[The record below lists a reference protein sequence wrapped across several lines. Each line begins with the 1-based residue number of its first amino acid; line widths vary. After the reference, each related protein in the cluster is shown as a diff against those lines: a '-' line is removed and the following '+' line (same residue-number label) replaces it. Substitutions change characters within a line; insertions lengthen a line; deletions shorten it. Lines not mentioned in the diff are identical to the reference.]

1 MDADEA
7 LARKLQ
13 EELYA
18 EAFQPPVSEKKP
30 LDTSNNNNSAVTDEQ
45 LAQKLQMEL
54 DSTPTDK
61 TFDAD
66 ILLAQ
71 TLQAQFDKE
80 EKEVSKAPAV
90 QHISPPVHHPRLELP
105 RASGPPT
112 PGCIKRIRS
121 DLEAIIRHPN
131 PYIHV
136 APHDDDIT
144 HIEAL
149 IIGPEDTPYAG
160 GFFHFDMRFPHDY
173 PWNPPKVLLRTTD
186 NGRTRF
192 NPNLYADGKVCL
204 SILGTWQGPGW
215 KAVQTIETVLISV
228 QSLMNAK
235 PYHNEPGFEQERR
248 PLDVK
253 NYNEC
258 ILHETLRV
266 AVVGM
271 MEKPTCGDVFRPVMD
286 AFFQQQYDKYVK
298 LAMERVSL
306 ENKPMKDPFGALR
319 GNFQYGVLL
328 SRLSAIKDSLN
339 HNTTTTTTTTTSN
352 MS

>member
-1 MDADEA
+1 MEDDEA
-7 LARKLQ
+7 LARQLQ

-18 EAFQPPVSEKKP
+18 EALTVASEKKQP
-30 LDTSNNNNSAVTDEQ
+30 TSSVPNSDEEFAKKLQNELNGQSSNNKA
-45 LAQKLQMEL
+45 L
-54 DSTPTDK
+54 
-61 TFDAD
+61 DAD

-71 TLQAQFDKE
+71 SLQAQYDQEDKE
-80 EKEVSKAPAV
+80 VNKPQQPVYTPA
-90 QHISPPVHHPRLELP
+90 IAHPRLELP
-105 RASGPPT
+105 RASAPPT

-121 DLEAIIRHPN
+121 DLEAIVRHPN

-136 APHDDDIT
+136 APHEDDIT

-186 NGRTRF
+186 SGRTRF

-215 KAVQTIETVLISV
+215 KAVQTIETVLVSV

-248 PLDVK
+248 PSDVK

-258 ILHETLRV
+258 IQHETLRV

-271 MEKPTCGDVFRPVMD
+271 MEKPTCGDVFKPVMD
-286 AFFQQQYDKYVK
+286 AFFLNQYEKYEK
-298 LAMERVSL
+298 TTQERLSL
-306 ENKPMKDPFGALR
+306 ENKPMKDPFGMR
-319 GNFQYGVLL
+319 GNFQYVMILG
-328 SRLSAIKDSLN
+328 RLEAIKESLIN
-339 HNTTTTTTTTTSN
+339 PNTITTTTTTSN
-352 MS
+352 S

>member
-7 LARKLQ
+7 LASKLR

-18 EAFQPPVSEKKP
+18 EAAFVPPASEKKQN
-30 LDTSNNNNSAVTDEQ
+30 TSNNNDEEF
-45 LAQKLQMEL
+45 AQKLQMEL
-54 DSTPTDK
+54 DNTPTNK
-61 TFDAD
+61 AFDAD
-66 ILLAQ
+66 ILFAQ
-71 TLQAQFDKE
+71 SLQAQYDKE
-80 EKEVSKAPAV
+80 EKEASKPPPYVPPPV
-90 QHISPPVHHPRLELP
+90 QHPRMELP
-105 RASGPPT
+105 RASAPPT

-173 PWNPPKVLLRTTD
+173 PWNPPKVILRTTD
-186 NGRTRF
+186 SGRTRF

-215 KAVQTIETVLISV
+215 KAVQTIETVLVSV

-248 PLDVK
+248 PSDVK

-266 AVVGM
+266 AVIGM

-286 AFFQQQYDKYVK
+286 AFFLQQYEKYEK
-298 LAMERVSL
+298 IAHERVSL

-319 GNFQYGVLL
+319 GNYQYGVLL
-328 SRLSAIKDSLN
+328 SRLAAVKNNLVNPSAA
-339 HNTTTTTTTTTSN
+339 TTTTTTTTTSPG
-352 MS
+352 S